1 MNQKRTFRPK
11 LSREYLFEFIS
22 IFIAVIAAFALNNW
36 NDHRKDREAEEKIL
50 IEIQNGLG
58 KDLADVNLNTFS
70 HKEGIK
76 AVNFWRKVV
85 QGEEVNTD
93 SIRIYHFNLTRDLV
107 SILNVSGY
115 ETLKSRGLELVQN
128 DSLRNDIIS
137 LYEFDYQVLRK
148 LEEEYQELQF
158 QDNYFNIFN
167 GYLSPFMIFKTDGRM
182 AGLKKVTLSEARKN
196 ELLTILWKIEMN
208 RNFIL
213 NYYDQVKI
221 HIEDLK
227 GQIKNELEQ

>member
-1 MNQKRTFRPK
+1 MNQKRTLRPK

-50 IEIQNGLG
+50 IEINNGLE
-58 KDLADVNLNTFS
+58 KDLSDVNLNTLS
-70 HKEGIK
+70 HEDGIK
-76 AVNFWRKVV
+76 AVNYWRKVI
-85 QGEEVNTD
+85 QGKEVNTD
-93 SIRIYHFNLTRDLV
+93 TMHVYHFRLTRDLV

-115 ETLKSRGLELVQN
+115 ETLKSRGLELIQN

-158 QDNYFNIFN
+158 QDNYFNTFN
-167 GYLSPFMIFKTDGRM
+167 KYISPFMVFSEEGKM
-182 AGLKKVTLSEARKN
+182 AGLQKVDLSEAHKN
-196 ELLTILWKIEMN
+196 ELLTIFWKIEVN
-208 RNFIL
+208 RQFIL
-213 NYYDQVKI
+213 DYYKRVKAN
-221 HIEDLK
+221 IESLK
-227 GQIKNELEQ
+227 SEIEKELKP